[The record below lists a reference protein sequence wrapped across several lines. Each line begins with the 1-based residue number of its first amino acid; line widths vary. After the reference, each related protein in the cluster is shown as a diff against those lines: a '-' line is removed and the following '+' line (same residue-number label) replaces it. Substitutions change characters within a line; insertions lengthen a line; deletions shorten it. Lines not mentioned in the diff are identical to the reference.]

1 MKRLPRRVLP
11 VIVVAILSAMLA
23 GCAQTQ
29 IDEAGQALSG
39 WISEAAKTVKVTASA
54 TAAPASPPAGGSP
67 TGGSVTPVAASQAAA
82 VRPRATAP
90 TAQLLQLPTGGIVA
104 TAFGVAGDSAGNTIV
119 VGYAIGVVPPKK
131 RQRDG
136 GFVAKYRPSG
146 ELAWITMPPVRQPD
160 RMDGSDLPTAGV
172 EALAVATDA
181 SGGIYVGGRMRQGT
195 SGADAQF
202 TAFVARLDSDG
213 NLLWSRAFGSG
224 GRAVD
229 EVRALAVDRSGHV
242 YAAGVAADYFP
253 RRTRSGGFR
262 SFVARLSPKGE
273 VLWSQQFSGDPA
285 ATAEGAFAVA
295 VGTGGDAIV
304 TGTGQGSMFKD
315 TSRRGIGF
323 MARVPAVGDAPKL
336 FSLPQSKEDDG
347 ILAAAL
353 SADGR
358 TLYVAGT
365 SPTINGPQVMASG
378 VLSRIDTD
386 SGRVT
391 WTRRID
397 AQRIAPNALARVT
410 PSHLMDAVLFDFK
423 GLKATG
429 VADADGD
436 IAFDEE
442 PCAMPDTLSTDGAP
456 VQLLRVGE

>member
-1 MKRLPRRVLP
+1 M
-11 VIVVAILSAMLA
+11 
-23 GCAQTQ
+23 
-29 IDEAGQALSG
+29 
-39 WISEAAKTVKVTASA
+39 
-54 TAAPASPPAGGSP
+54 
-67 TGGSVTPVAASQAAA
+67 
-82 VRPRATAP
+82 
-90 TAQLLQLPTGGIVA
+90 
-104 TAFGVAGDSAGNTIV
+104 SAGACDREHLARTHSS
-119 VGYAIGVVPPKK
+119 
-131 RQRDG
+131 QRSSPG
-136 GFVAKYRPSG
+136 
-146 ELAWITMPPVRQPD
+146 
-160 RMDGSDLPTAGV
+160 
-172 EALAVATDA
+172 
-181 SGGIYVGGRMRQGT
+181 
-195 SGADAQF
+195 
-202 TAFVARLDSDG
+202 DG
-213 NLLWSRAFGSG
+213 NLLWSRPFGSG

-295 VGTGGDAIV
+295 AGTGGDAIV
-304 TGTGQGSMFKD
+304 AGTGQGSMFKG
-315 TSRRGIGF
+315 TSRRGVGF
-323 MARVPAVGDAPKL
+323 MARVPAGGDAPKL
-336 FSLPQSKEDDG
+336 FSLPQSKDDDG

-397 AQRIAPNALARVT
+397 AQRIAPNALVGDRAMPVAVHPLAIAVSADGTSVAVAGRSRGDLPGAPFPHVPGRPLHPAAAAFVSVYSNAGDLQWT
-410 PSHLMDAVLFDFK
+410 RQWKSTAMDSLESVAH
-423 GLKATG
+423 G
-429 VADADGD
+429 VAYIGD
-436 IAFDEE
+436 RLVVVGQSGGSLVDNTVTAGAFAFMATMQAR
-442 PCAMPDTLSTDGAP
+442 P
-456 VQLLRVGE
+456 